1 MLVYKSKYNYN
12 LNITEKMANNLS
24 ISNIFN
30 NIVMS
35 TTYKKYSFYTVQ
47 MLFLTSPFPTN
58 DASRK
63 K

>member
-1 MLVYKSKYNYN
+1 MLVYKSKHNYN

-30 NIVMS
+30 NIVMN
-35 TTYKKYSFYTVQ
+35 TTYKKYSFYTVP
-47 MLFLTSPFPTN
+47 MLFLTSPFPTD